1 MGWRHCLLAGALL
14 WNPLAALAE
23 EQPAEQWVQKMLA
36 ASRQASFQG
45 QSVLVSGGKITSLS
59 IYHAPVE
66 DEVWE
71 RVVHM
76 SGDPAEILRK
86 GSVIA
91 CLHPGGMSRFD
102 VGRSPIGR
110 LTALEESAQTISRYY
125 RFSRAG
131 HERIAG
137 RKGIRVDVEPLDSH
151 RFGHS
156 LWLDEES
163 GVLLKSQT
171 NPSEGDPLEVFE
183 FVSVA
188 IGAPVPLSAFEPA
201 PELQGSALQLTTTG
215 LDAPAQE
222 HPDPRWEAQWLPDG
236 FREARRTTA
245 RVAKPNRSAR
255 VFTDGLAAFTV
266 FHEPLEPHNQETTRA
281 HGATVAVNRILESS
295 GGLVTVVGEI
305 PLATAI
311 KIADNVKMLEASP

>member
-1 MGWRHCLLAGALL
+1 MGWRHSLLAGALL
-14 WNPLAALAE
+14 LNPLVALAE

-76 SGDPAEILRK
+76 SGDHAEILRK

-110 LTALEESAQTISRYY
+110 LSALEESAQSISRYY

-131 HERIAG
+131 QERIAG
-137 RKGIRVDVEPLDSH
+137 HNGVRVDVEPLDSH
-151 RFGHS
+151 RFGYS
-156 LWLDEES
+156 LWLDEDS

-183 FVSVA
+183 FVSVT
-188 IGAPVPLSAFEPA
+188 IGSPVPRSAFEPA
-201 PELQGSALQLTTTG
+201 QELQDTALLLTAAG
-215 LDAPAQE
+215 AGGPAPE
-222 HPDPRWEAQWLPDG
+222 PVEPRWEAAWLPDG
-236 FREARRTTA
+236 FRQARRTIA
-245 RVAKPNRSAR
+245 RVDKPDRSAR

-266 FHEPLEPHNQETTRA
+266 FYEPLESHNQEATRS
-281 HGATVAVNRILESS
+281 HGATVAVNRILQDK
-295 GGLVTVVGEI
+295 GALVTVVGEI

-311 KIADNVKMLEASP
+311 KIADNIKLLEASP